1 MARRTLWTALAAQLV
16 ASIAA
21 FAQLE
26 PSPLAP
32 EIVPP
37 RIFIGPAAGYNR
49 SFHTANIAS
58 FATQA
63 ECPVFER
70 GSANGFFLGVTA
82 EYILGDP
89 RTSRSS
95 VIMRLMFDN
104 LPTRFE
110 VTGGAYPSRLPV
122 MIAGRDTHVIVN
134 TATRHVAEVSYYTF
148 NAELLYRL
156 DIGGLPVGIVVGPT
170 IGLPVRGTFQQ
181 RYELTSPNYVEIEGR
196 RYIPVFVRD
205 TTDPGLR
212 YTNNDR
218 TIIVRDGDI
227 EERSSLRLGAKA
239 GVQYELTFGR
249 WRVIPGIYYNFGIT
263 KVTSR
268 ENWRVNAI
276 QAGVDFRTAF

>member
-1 MARRTLWTALAAQLV
+1 MQRWVIMLAVALSVGSGTAM
-16 ASIAA
+16 
-21 FAQLE
+21 AQLE

-32 EIVPP
+32 EVVPP

-58 FATQA
+58 FATQT

-70 GSANGFFLGVTA
+70 GSANGFFVGVTA

-104 LPTRFE
+104 LPTTFE
-110 VTGGAYPSRLPV
+110 VAGDNYPSRLSV
-122 MIAGRDTHVIVN
+122 TIDGRDTQVVIN
-134 TATRHVAEVSYYTF
+134 TSTRHVAQVSYYTL

-156 DIGGLPVGIVVGPT
+156 DIGELPVGVVVGPT
-170 IGLPVRGTFQQ
+170 FGFPIRGTFQQ
-181 RYELTSPNYVEIEGR
+181 RYELTDPAYVDIAGR
-196 RYIPVFVRD
+196 RYIPVFARD
-205 TTDPGLR
+205 TTDPTLR
-212 YTNNDR
+212 YTDNDR
-218 TIIVRDGDI
+218 TIIVKDGDI
-227 EERSSLRLGAKA
+227 EQRSGFRLGIKA
-239 GVQYELTFGR
+239 GLQYELTVAR

-268 ENWRVNAI
+268 ENWRVNALQI
-276 QAGVDFRTAF
+276 GVDFRTAF

>member
-1 MARRTLWTALAAQLV
+1 MVSVLV
-16 ASIAA
+16 AGISLTPL
-21 FAQLE
+21 FLWAQLE

-37 RIFIGPAAGYNR
+37 RIFIGPATGYNR

-58 FATQA
+58 FATQT

-89 RTSRSS
+89 KTSRSS
-95 VIMRLMFDN
+95 VIMRITFDN
-104 LPTRFE
+104 LPTNFE
-110 VTGGAYPSRLPV
+110 LAGDNYPSRLTAT
-122 MIAGRDTHVIVN
+122 IDGRDTQVVVS
-134 TATRHVAEVSYYTF
+134 TSTQHVAEVSYYTL

-170 IGLPVRGTFQQ
+170 FGFPIKGTFQQ
-181 RYELTSPNYVEIEGR
+181 RYELTSPDFVEIAGR
-196 RYIPVFVRD
+196 RYIPVFARD
-205 TTDPGLR
+205 TADPTLR

-227 EERSSLRLGAKA
+227 EERSGFRLGVKA
-239 GVQYELTFGR
+239 GLQYELTFGR
-249 WRVIPGIYYNFGIT
+249 WRLIPGIYYNFGVT

-268 ENWRVNAI
+268 ENWRVNAL
-276 QAGVDFRTAF
+276 QMGVDFRTAF